1 MLRLIIELVPGG
13 YAPATRTIASMRIS
27 NVSDLADVSDYR
39 VEAMEG
45 ANRLSGDPARNGECV
60 VLAHDRR
67 QSVWKL
73 LEKACAEIVKADFVE
88 L

>member
-1 MLRLIIELVPGG
+1 MLRLTVELVPGG
-13 YAPATRTIASMRIS
+13 YAPATRTIASMRIA
-27 NVSDLADVSDYR
+27 NVSDLADVSDYV

-45 ANRLSGDPARNGECV
+45 ANRLTGDPARHMTCEVIG
-60 VLAHDRR
+60 HDRR

-73 LEKACAEIVKADFVE
+73 VERACAEIANAESVE